1 VKPARFKRPVRPIPP
16 LPWTAAAAA
25 LSQLLE
31 QKGSAMTAKLT
42 LVGRPGKIIDKGD
55 VILTTVTVA
64 AIPPLPKGLP
74 EAPADP
80 TVYLVFI
87 ARKQWRKVAAALDAD
102 PADRLI
108 PEGYPVHEKKL
119 GVIALLTQMVTTT
132 GLQAAKRQ
140 AVVSD

>member
-87 ARKQWRKVAAALDAD
+87 ARQQWRIVAAALDAD